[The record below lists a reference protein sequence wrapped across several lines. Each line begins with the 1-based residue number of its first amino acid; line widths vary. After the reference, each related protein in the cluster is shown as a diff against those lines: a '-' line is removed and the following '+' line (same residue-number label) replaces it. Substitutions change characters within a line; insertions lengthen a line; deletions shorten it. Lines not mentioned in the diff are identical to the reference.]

1 MAAGKAMRGLLFA
14 SACIVLVAVSAPSF
28 FTRYL
33 DGERAVGGR
42 TPAAEVVAREH
53 EELFPPEEGEALDP
67 GEEEARA
74 SDEATDAPSM
84 PAGLKVEVK
93 AARDGHFYI
102 DAEVNFREV
111 RFMVD
116 TGATVVALRESDA
129 VAAGIRPRRADFLYP
144 VQTANGTTNA
154 AEAMLDSVTVAEIE
168 VRNVRALVLP
178 DEQLS
183 ISLLGASFLNG
194 LERFE
199 VTDGTL
205 IFEN

>member
-1 MAAGKAMRGLLFA
+1 MRGLLFA

-28 FTRYL
+28 LARFTEGPRGL
-33 DGERAVGGR
+33 HKR
-42 TPAAEVVAREH
+42 TPAAEVVAREQ

-67 GEEEARA
+67 GEEVALA
-74 SDEATDAPSM
+74 PDEETESST
-84 PAGLKVEVK
+84 AGLKVEVK
-93 AARDGHFYI
+93 AERDGHFYVA
-102 DAEVNFREV
+102 AEVNFHEV

-129 VAAGIRPRRADFLYP
+129 AAAGIRPRPADFLYP

-154 AEAMLDSVTVAEIE
+154 AEALLDSVTVAEIE

-183 ISLLGASFLNG
+183 VSLLGGSFLNG
-194 LERFE
+194 LDRFE

>member
-1 MAAGKAMRGLLFA
+1 MRGLLFA

-33 DGERAVGGR
+33 DGPHAVQKRA
-42 TPAAEVVAREH
+42 PSAEAVVRKQ
-53 EELFPPEEGEALDP
+53 EELFRPEEGEEPDAT
-67 GEEEARA
+67 EEEALA
-74 SDEATDAPSM
+74 PDDEEGPAPEEPPT

-93 AARDGHFYI
+93 AARDGHFYV

-116 TGATVVALRESDA
+116 TGATVVALRQSDA
-129 VAAGIRPRRADFLYP
+129 AAAGIRPRPADFLHP

-154 AEAMLDSVTVAEIE
+154 AAATLDSVTVAEIE

-183 ISLLGASFLNG
+183 VSLLGASFLNG
-194 LERFE
+194 VERFE